1 MNSRPDSLNEE
12 SEPAGSNGSDLPNSK
27 SSVNSSVS
35 QLTAQEA
42 EGPSEAVMEKYDS
55 VRCLDLAGEW
65 RRCICEWNYLFSI
78 KVRLYC
84 HQ

>member
-1 MNSRPDSLNEE
+1 MDSRPDRE
-12 SEPAGSNGSDLPNSK
+12 SEPVSSNGSDLPNST
-27 SSVNSSVS
+27 SSVDSSVS
-35 QLTAQEA
+35 QHTAQEA

-55 VRCLDLAGEW
+55 IRCLDIAGEW
-65 RRCICEWNYLFSI
+65 RRCICEWNYLFPI